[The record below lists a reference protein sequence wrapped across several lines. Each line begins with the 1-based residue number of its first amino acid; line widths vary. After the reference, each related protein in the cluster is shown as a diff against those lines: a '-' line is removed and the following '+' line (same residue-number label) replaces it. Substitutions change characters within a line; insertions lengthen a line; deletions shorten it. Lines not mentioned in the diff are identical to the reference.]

1 MSTKSF
7 GVASETEFVHN
18 TRPRFSARY
27 TRPPGANATA
37 VGDVRPLHT
46 IESVN
51 GLGTLAATADPSEIA
66 ASPVTATVTLT
77 NPTSARRAR
86 TPRAKRIVVPPALQ
100 SPIRGSDASARQRHV

>member
-1 MSTKSF
+1 MSTNSF

-37 VGDVRPLHT
+37 VGDVKPLHT

-86 TPRAKRIVVPPALQ
+86 TPRAKRIVVPPPC
-100 SPIRGSDASARQRHV
+100 SRPSVARTQAPGKTHV